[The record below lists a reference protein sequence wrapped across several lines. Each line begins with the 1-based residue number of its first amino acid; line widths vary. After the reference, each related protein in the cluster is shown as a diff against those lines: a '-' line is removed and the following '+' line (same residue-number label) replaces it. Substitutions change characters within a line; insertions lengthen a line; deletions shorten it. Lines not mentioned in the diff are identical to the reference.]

1 MAGTNDI
8 IGIAAAIAKSVPGT
22 AGAAAVAAKEAA
34 EAAADEAQEILES
47 IPEDYSELSADVG
60 DLKSILNGMTTAT
73 AEDEGKA
80 LKAKT
85 VTNGKVTEWEFGEA
99 GGGDYDDVLAN
110 TIEVTSRTPALTITG
125 KKTWIDSNGV
135 ATLVDN
141 TMANYRASNACAVLP
156 GDEVKLT
163 FQPSNHNV
171 GAKAILVTD
180 ADYNILTSI
189 DAPSSGLPIV
199 SHEFVVPA
207 TGAYFMLN
215 VWASGSV
222 SNFTITTT
230 TKYPVA
236 LQKDLNA
243 ADSRIESLE
252 SFDAGLVLDTSA
264 TNNLMDYRPFAE
276 GTISDQTGVFTPVV
290 TPATYKYICSGFI
303 PVEAGVT
310 YYIRRTNGGSV
321 ATSCQ
326 GYYYYASDKSY
337 VSGQTGNNTTYW
349 NRWMIPD
356 GVKFMRV
363 FLYIGKGAESF
374 DSIPEYAKTWGLFE
388 YGTDRTKP
396 LFVPL
401 TTVSPE
407 LRYDFTVDTRAFAG
421 KTIAIL
427 GDSIG
432 TRKGYNDPEVLISD
446 ADVGIQL
453 SAYLTNND
461 VSAELSINGHTYTS
475 DEIGTEVTFT
485 PTAEDVGKSIGVP
498 LNHGGA
504 NDIRWWQMLCT
515 KLGMTATNAS
525 WSGATMVSNESITTT
540 SYKASCAWYESTIR
554 RCGFRTPG
562 TMTRVAPDYIFIHRG
577 VNDFSNTHSGT
588 KTVLTDDPFSAY
600 NYAIPQSD
608 QITVDGVTMYDFKQ
622 AYAMTIQKLRDAY
635 PTAKIICCTIAP
647 FRRHSETHFPPNN
660 GRYNLPSFNKAIR
673 EVAEF
678 FGCPVCEF
686 AEAYTYEDLSSY
698 SSDGTHPNE
707 YGHRSM
713 YERALLCLVNNA
725 KVDC

>member
-1 MAGTNDI
+1 MDLLAMAMALKAQKMNAAEFRAAVEAYLEDHPE
-8 IGIAAAIAKSVPGT
+8 AVDQAAI
-22 AGAAAVAAKEAA
+22 EALF
-34 EAAADEAQEILES
+34 ADQLDEIE
-47 IPEDYSELSADVG
+47 EDVG
-60 DLKSILNGMTTAT
+60 GLKSAITGMTTAT

-85 VTNGKVTEWEFGEA
+85 VTNGVVTEWEFGEA
-99 GGGDYDDVLAN
+99 GGDYDDVLAN
-110 TIEVTSRTPALTITG
+110 TIEVTSQTPTLTFTS

-135 ATLVDN
+135 ATLADN
-141 TMANYRASNACAVLP
+141 SMANYRASNVI
-156 GDEVKLT
+156 EVKSGDNIQVNVNIT
-163 FQPSNHNV
+163 FVASRH
-171 GAKAILVTD
+171 GAFAHTLIVTD
-180 ADYNILTSI
+180 AEYNILSYYDDIGANLSPVTISF
-189 DAPSSGLPIV
+189 DVPQSGK
-199 SHEFVVPA
+199 
-207 TGAYFMLN
+207 YFMIN
-215 VWASGSV
+215 QWAGAQPT
-222 SNFTITTT
+222 NFTIKTT

-236 LQKDLNA
+236 LQKDLDA
-243 ADSRIESLE
+243 VDGRIESLE

-303 PVEAGVT
+303 PVETGAT
-310 YYIRRTNGGSV
+310 YNIQRTNGDGVS
-321 ATSCQ
+321 TSCQ
-326 GYYYYASDKSY
+326 GYYYYAADKSY
-337 VSGQTGNNTTYW
+337 VSGQTGNNSTYW
-349 NRWMIPD
+349 SRWTIPD
-356 GVKFMRV
+356 GVKFIRV
-363 FLYIGKGAESF
+363 LLYIGKGAESF

-388 YGTDRTKP
+388 YGTDKTKP

-401 TTVSPE
+401 TTIAPE
-407 LRYDFTVDTRAFAG
+407 HRVDFTVDTRAFAG
-421 KTIAIL
+421 KTIAVL

-432 TRKGYNDPEVLISD
+432 TRQGYNDPEVLIGE
-446 ADVGIQL
+446 ADVGVQL

-461 VSAELSINGHTYTS
+461 VGAGLSIAGHEYTS
-475 DEIGTEVTFT
+475 EEIGTEVTFT

-498 LNHGGA
+498 LNHGVA
-504 NDIRWWQMLCT
+504 NSIKWWQMLCT

-525 WSGATMVSNESITTT
+525 WSGATMVSQESITTT
-540 SYKASCAWYESTIR
+540 LYKASCAWYESTIR

-600 NYAIPQSD
+600 NYAIPQTD
-608 QITVDGVTMYDFKQ
+608 QITVDGTTMYDFKQ

-686 AEAYTYEDLSSY
+686 AEAYKYEELSTFTG
-698 SSDGTHPNE
+698 DNTHPNE